1 MGSSIR
7 TTQMEYGMKQ
17 EIKEILLK
25 KYTKKELARLRYVY
39 QCLLY
44 EVSKF
49 LLLYVIF
56 SLLHM
61 GHEYLAATVVL
72 LSIRNFSGGIHLNT
86 YWGCF
91 LFTFFFLFG
100 AIAASRMIVFAPV
113 MQNLLLLAGAVI
125 LFITGPVTSDNRPK
139 LTRQQDRFYR
149 SIGSAVT
156 FLYFLLFLCEETF
169 TFRNLFFWVI
179 VFQILQLIAAKI
191 HKKGGAHHEENNTEC
206 SRITL

>member
-1 MGSSIR
+1 
-7 TTQMEYGMKQ
+7 MEFSMKQ

-25 KYTKKELARLRYVY
+25 KYTKKELARLRYLY
-39 QCLLY
+39 LCLLH

-49 LLLYVIF
+49 ILLYVIF
-56 SLLHM
+56 FLLHM
-61 GHEYLAATVVL
+61 EHEYLSAIAVL

-100 AIAASRMIVFAPV
+100 AIAVSRMIVFAPAV
-113 MQNLLLLAGAVI
+113 QNLLLLTGALI
-125 LFITGPVTSDNRPK
+125 LFFTGPVTSDNRPK
-139 LTRQQDRFYR
+139 LTRRQNRIYK

-191 HKKGGAHHEENNTEC
+191 HKKGDHHEENNTEC
-206 SRITL
+206 TRITL